1 MYVPIFWYVNTNRNK
16 KSTQLLKLLDELA
29 GACMMELTSAALITP
44 TDV

>member
-1 MYVPIFWYVNTNRNK
+1 MFLSFGMLIEIK